1 MPKYILNVSV
11 FLITGN
17 LCMITGGA
25 NLGRVGVVTHRERH
39 PGSFDIIYIKDTL
52 GHSFNTRFVI
62 ARFVILAF
70 LFFEITINI

>member
-1 MPKYILNVSV
+1 MI
-11 FLITGN
+11 FLFVMFLYCICYLISGN

-52 GHSFNTRFVI
+52 GHSFNTRFV
-62 ARFVILAF
+62 LACV
-70 LFFEITINI
+70 LLLVRVCGC